1 MENNDNIEVSET
13 ESSADDEEGN
23 IEAEEQDLK
32 RKIVTLSMSLLMA
45 AVIQAITSLGHF
57 FQNVFYLFKWEDRK
71 SVV

>member
-45 AVIQAITSLGHF
+45 AVIQAITSLGNF
-57 FQNVFYLFKWEDRK
+57 FQNVFYLFKWENEPQ
-71 SVV
+71 

>member
-1 MENNDNIEVSET
+1 MENTNNIEVSET
-13 ESSADDEEGN
+13 ESSEEDQEDN

-57 FQNVFYLFKWEDRK
+57 FQNVFYLFKWENEPQ
-71 SVV
+71 